1 MKRIYIITILFL
13 NLGFLLYSQN
23 SVSNDYSFKNPF
35 RIYDVDKYYVGYT
48 NQYDHKVIVVI
59 DLFRDVIYKVP
70 LRKKVLRK
78 LISFLHKI
86 EKNI

>member
-1 MKRIYIITILFL
+1 MKCIVVWYNPHKDIYYWKYVYNLF
-13 NLGFLLYSQN
+13 
-23 SVSNDYSFKNPF
+23 
-35 RIYDVDKYYVGYT
+35 DKYYVGYT

-59 DLFRDVIYKVP
+59 DLFRDIIYKVP

-78 LISFLHKI
+78 IISFLHKI